1 MDFWLQMAFAVAM
14 LMDEVLTIAR
24 VIKQKQPQRIKNYAI
39 GFHIVFILMLLW
51 LVVAMI
57 QQTVEIIPGIFSF
70 LGWMIAAT
78 SSFKTLKK
86 MSK

>member
-24 VIKQKQPQRIKNYAI
+24 VIKQKQPQRVKNYAI

-57 QQTVEIIPGIFSF
+57 PVSYTHLTLPT
-70 LGWMIAAT
+70 T
-78 SSFKTLKK
+78 SRV
-86 MSK
+86 